1 MNLISEW
8 RTVLWRSA
16 SNWVTLIVNTLVAH
30 AIVFLAV
37 LPFAPLYLQLP
48 LAILIAIVA
57 SSPTWLSRVIEQPK
71 MNEVVADKIIA
82 KQLSGIQTDG

>member
-1 MNLISEW
+1 MTFVAQW
-8 RTVLWRSA
+8 PTVLLRSA

-37 LPFAPLYLQLP
+37 LPSAPVYVQLP
-48 LAILIAIVA
+48 LALLIAIVA
-57 SSPTWLSRVIEQPK
+57 SSPTWLSRVVAQPK
-71 MNEVVADKIIA
+71 MNDVVADKIIA

>member
-1 MNLISEW
+1 MTLISEW

-30 AIVFLAV
+30 AIVFLGV

-48 LAILIAIVA
+48 LAVLIAVVA
-57 SSPTWLSRVIEQPK
+57 SSPTWFARVWHQPK
-71 MNEVVADKIIA
+71 LNEKVTDKRIE

>member
-1 MNLISEW
+1 MNLISGW

-71 MNEVVADKIIA
+71 LNAKIEEKRDA
-82 KQLSGIQTDG
+82 

>member
-1 MNLISEW
+1 MLISGW
-8 RTVLWRSA
+8 RTVLFRSA
-16 SNWVTLIVNTLVAH
+16 SNWVTLIINTLVAH
-30 AIVFLAV
+30 AIVFLAA

-71 MNEVVADKIIA
+71 PNEKVADQIIA